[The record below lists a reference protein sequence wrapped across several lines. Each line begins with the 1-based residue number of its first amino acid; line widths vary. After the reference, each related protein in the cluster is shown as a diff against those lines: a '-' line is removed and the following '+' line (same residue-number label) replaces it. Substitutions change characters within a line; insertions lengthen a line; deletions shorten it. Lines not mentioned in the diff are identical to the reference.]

1 MSPSQSYMM
10 LGFLLLVDLPL
21 LKAPLVMKK
30 FSPIASKHDAAVS
43 LIFFFFLPSLGF
55 LSFFGLSFFGLSFLS
70 FVLSFLFFLSFFF
83 LPPAPRV
90 SSSTVPMPLVDRP
103 EPKLK
108 PWLVAAALTSGS
120 ADTVA
125 WCSPNMPVWSSLV
138 PLGRASSLLGRL
150 NFGGVVGRVVRVV
163 VLVVVLVV
171 VVDSVD
177 VVVVVVVQS
186 TVVGSISFHFLR
198 LGSCVWAFTAKTP
211 RRKVANFILPSFLP
225 C

>member
-43 LIFFFFLPSLGF
+43 LIFFFFLPSLG
-55 LSFFGLSFFGLSFLS
+55 
-70 FVLSFLFFLSFFF
+70 FLFFLSFFF

-225 C
+225 M